1 MMELNPLEATMSK
14 LLEAIEAKDTSEI
27 FGEPVDVNEVP
38 DYMDVVTHPM
48 DLSKIKLKLASGLY
62 YTLDDM
68 EADFDLMIRNCLAY
82 NNRDTIFYRAGVRM
96 RDQCAPLIRA
106 ARRELERDGLVEVHK
121 TDDGIAQEIDEELR
135 DVLKMSIGDEV
146 VSKLHTL
153 LEKAARLRHGLV
165 RAKRTKQIRIEI
177 AKVKKVLSKGL
188 RNVHTDS
195 SQSDMDT
202 CSNKLENILSTAVA
216 TTLLPIQPDIT
227 ANVPMMQQQ
236 QQLLQIHQTP
246 PCSPLKCANNSASPS
261 GVNRR

>member
-48 DLSKIKLKLASGLY
+48 DLSKIKLKLVSGLY

-121 TDDGIAQEIDEELR
+121 TDDGIAQEIDDELR
-135 DVLKMSIGDEV
+135 DVLKMSAGDEV
-146 VSKLHTL
+146 VSKLQAL

-202 CSNKLENILSTAVA
+202 SSNKLENILSIDVA
-216 TTLLPIQPDIT
+216 STLLPLQADMGAMAPL
-227 ANVPMMQQQ
+227 MQQ